1 MRTNR
6 DFYPVILVLSAIMII
21 IIVLS
26 MVWLMGR
33 LPQDSEKDTHVS
45 EPTQVGYDAEPDPS
59 GWRPLFNG
67 QDLDGWAITN
77 FGPQGPVYVRDSAI
91 ILNFGDGAT
100 GITWRKEFPEI
111 NYEISLEA
119 MRIDGNDF
127 FCGLTFPAGDSP
139 CSFIVGGWGGSLVGL
154 SSIDGKDAVENFTST
169 RMQFNNG
176 TWYEIRLV
184 VTENAITGFIDDKQV
199 FDVPLEDHTF
209 SIRPEVGLSRP
220 LGFATWVTSA
230 ALRDIKFREF

>member
-6 DFYPVILVLSAIMII
+6 DFYPLILVLSAIMII

-26 MVWLMGR
+26 LVWLMGR
-33 LPQDSEKDTHVS
+33 LPQENENVS
-45 EPTQVGYDAEPDPS
+45 QVAGSTPVGYDTEADPS

-67 QDLDGWAITN
+67 QDLDGWTITN

-100 GITWRKEFPEI
+100 GITWVKEFPDI

-154 SSIDGKDAVENFTST
+154 STIDGKDASENFTGT

-184 VTENAITGFIDDKQV
+184 VTGNAITGFIDDTQV
-199 FDVPLEDHTF
+199 FDVPMDEHSF

-230 ALRDIKFREF
+230 ALRDIRFREI

>member
-1 MRTNR
+1 MRTSR
-6 DFYPVILVLSAIMII
+6 DFYPVILVMSAIMII
-21 IIVLS
+21 IIILS

-33 LPQDSEKDTHVS
+33 LPRDNGTAPVVS
-45 EPTQVGYDAEPDPS
+45 EPTPVGFDAEPDPS

-67 QDLDGWAITN
+67 QDLDGWVVTN

-100 GITWRKEFPEI
+100 GITWKKDFPDI
-111 NYEISLEA
+111 NFEISLKA

-127 FCGLTFPAGDSP
+127 FCGLTFPAGESH

-154 SSIDGKDAVENFTST
+154 STIDGKDAAENFTGT
-169 RMQFNNG
+169 RMQFLNG
-176 TWYEIRLV
+176 TWYEIRLIV
-184 VTENAITGFIDDKQV
+184 EENAITGFIDNEQV
-199 FDVPLEDHTF
+199 FDVPFGKYNF

-220 LGFATWVTSA
+220 LGIATWVTSG
-230 ALRDIKFREF
+230 ALRDIKFREI